1 VYADASKDGVAFTTR
16 TPQGSSRGHVE
27 QIARYYRDSDFDYN
41 AVWRSNRN
49 LARHFGFGPDGRR
62 SGQFHDHAVL
72 LANSRLADLAG
83 IGPSTRVLDCGCGLG
98 GTSIWLAR
106 ERNAQVTGIDLLER
120 QVERARREAARARV
134 AGRTQFAEGD
144 YTATR
149 LTSESFDVV
158 LAQESLCHAERKEL
172 FYQEA
177 YRLLVPG
184 GATVIAEY
192 MRVAR
197 RLSPRREAMIRE
209 WCNGWVMPDLL
220 TSQEH
225 RAAAAAAGFY
235 DVEILD
241 GTLEVTP
248 SLERLYRRA
257 VYSYPFHQVL
267 RACGFRNAVHHG
279 NIMAARLQFDALKR
293 GLWFYGL
300 LRARK

>member
-1 VYADASKDGVAFTTR
+1 VYADASKDGVAFPLR
-16 TPQGSSRGHVE
+16 VSQGSSREHVE
-27 QIARYYRDSDFDYN
+27 RIERYYRDSDFDYN
-41 AVWRSNRN
+41 AIWRSNRN
-49 LARHFGFGPDGRR
+49 LARHFGFGSDGRR
-62 SGQFHDHAVL
+62 RGQLHDHAL
-72 LANSRLADLAG
+72 LVANSRLAVLGG

-120 QVERARREAARARV
+120 QIERARREAARARV
-134 AGRTQFAEGD
+134 AGRTQFVVGD

-149 LTSESFDVV
+149 LGSERFDVV
-158 LAQESLCHAERKEL
+158 LAQESLCHAEKKEL
-172 FYQEA
+172 FYHEA
-177 YRLLVPG
+177 YRLLAPG

-197 RLSPRREAMIRE
+197 PFSPRREAMIRE
-209 WCNGWVMPDLL
+209 WCDGWVMPDLL
-220 TSQEH
+220 TSEEH

-241 GTLEVTP
+241 ATLEVLP

-257 VYSYPFHQVL
+257 VHCYPFHQVL
-267 RACGFRNAVHHG
+267 RACGVRNVVHHG